1 MVRKSGVV
9 AAIVIALF
17 AAAPLRAAAHAELLS
32 SKPAAQARL
41 GLTPAAV
48 VLDFSEP
55 LSPAFS
61 QATVVDPSGRP
72 LSAHPASA
80 FEIRVALLTNLP
92 GIYEVTWRAV
102 SATDGHATRGTFTF
116 TVETTVRG
124 TTGTPS
130 RGPGPLDVL
139 IAGGRWI
146 EDGALLLASGL
157 LVIGLLACRR
167 DPIAWV
173 RPRLLSPLLVALI
186 AELVVIT
193 GEAIAAGVTVGSVP
207 AYLTAF
213 PSGLA
218 RVGRVLLEAVACIAI
233 VVRVRSLLL
242 VMLPLSWLALSASG
256 HAADVRPA
264 WLGVALDT
272 GHLLAASV
280 WVGGI
285 LALATLRPPDG
296 WRASGRELL
305 ARFTPFALLGFA
317 ASVGLGVVQAVADVG
332 DASALVTT
340 AYGRVL
346 IAKASAVAAII
357 PLSYLAWRH
366 RRAHVRAEAAIG
378 LVIVGAAALLASFPV
393 PARVT
398 AGREVPITA
407 TGLPSRDDVT
417 LGAQAGQALVGL
429 TVDPAVPGLNT
440 LTLYISSVDGPVGA
454 GVPGVTAL
462 LDGRNV
468 PLGTCGDT
476 CRTGRV
482 DLIGRHSIS
491 VRVAGS
497 LGGTATFQLPSLPA
511 RDGSAL
517 LTAARARMGGVHRVT
532 LHETLTGGAGTTIIT
547 DYVEVAPDALEWAQP
562 DGSTTIVVGALRYA
576 RSQPGGPWTVETGN
590 PTVSEPAFSWGLFSS
605 DIGAHVLGSAM
616 VGAVQTTVVGF
627 FAGSTATPVWFRFYI
642 DAHDL
647 VQRADMSAPGHFMTQ
662 TFANFDAPLRIIK
675 PVP

>member
-1 MVRKSGVV
+1 MVRKCEVV

-17 AAAPLRAAAHAELLS
+17 AGTPLRAAAHAELLS
-32 SKPAAQARL
+32 SKPPAQARL
-41 GLTPAAV
+41 GLTPSTV

-61 QATVVDPSGRP
+61 QATVIDPSGRP
-72 LSAHPASA
+72 LTAHPASA
-80 FEIRVALLTNLP
+80 FEIRVSLLTNLP
-92 GIYEVTWRAV
+92 GVYQVTWHAV
-102 SATDGHATRGTFTF
+102 SATDGHSTQGAFTF
-116 TVETTVRG
+116 TVETAVSP

-130 RGPGPLDVL
+130 RGPGLLDVL

-157 LVIGLLACRR
+157 LFIVLLARRR

-173 RPRLLSPLLVALI
+173 RPRLLPPLLVALV
-186 AELVVIT
+186 AGLVVIT
-193 GEAIAAGVTVGSVP
+193 GEAITAGVTVGSIP
-207 AYLTAF
+207 AYVMAL

-218 RVGRVLLEAVACIAI
+218 RLGRVLLEAVACIA
-233 VVRVRSLLL
+233 VVARVRSLLL
-242 VMLPLSWLALSASG
+242 VALPLALLALSASG
-256 HAADVRPA
+256 HAAGAQPA

-296 WRASGRELL
+296 WRASGREVLS
-305 ARFTPFALLGFA
+305 RFTPFALVGFA
-317 ASVGLGVVQAVADVG
+317 ASAGLGVVQAITDVG

-366 RRAHVRAEAAIG
+366 RRAHMRVEAAIG
-378 LVIVGAAALLASFPV
+378 LVIVGAAALLASFPI
-393 PARVT
+393 PARTT

-407 TGLPSRDDVT
+407 TGLPSRGDVT
-417 LGAQAGQALVGL
+417 LGAQAGQTLVGL
-429 TVDPAVPGLNT
+429 TVDPAVPGMNT
-440 LTLYISSVDGPVGA
+440 LTLYVSSVDGPAGA
-454 GVPGVTAL
+454 GMPGVTAL
-462 LDGRNV
+462 VDGRNV
-468 PLGTCGDT
+468 PLRTCGHT
-476 CRTGRV
+476 CRSGRV
-482 DLIGRHSIS
+482 GLIGRQSIS

-497 LGGTATFQLPSLPA
+497 QGGTAAFQLPSLPA

-517 LTAARARMGGVHRVT
+517 LTAARAHMGGLHSVT
-532 LHETLTGGAGTTIIT
+532 LHETLTGGTGTTIMT
-547 DYVEVAPDALEWAQP
+547 DYREVAPDALAWTQP
-562 DGSTTIVVGALRYA
+562 DGSTTIVVGAIRYA

-590 PTVSEPAFSWGLFSS
+590 PTVSEPAFSWGLFAP
-605 DIGAHVLGSAM
+605 DMGAYVLGSSP
-616 VGAVQTTVVGF
+616 VGAVQTTVISF
-627 FAGSTATPVWFRFYI
+627 FAGSSATPVWFRFYV

-662 TFANFDAPLRIIK
+662 TFANFDAPLRITK